1 MMNRK
6 FGVALFLLGLLVA
19 SVPRFILPVCEYQ
32 GFNPMTC
39 SHTGTA
45 ESFVGLIILAAAA
58 GLFFSKSSEGLRL
71 LSFVALVAG
80 ICVVLL
86 PSAIGYCH
94 SDRMP
99 CNYGTV
105 PALRLLGA
113 LTILLSLGGGFFSFR
128 GAKE

>member
-6 FGVALFLLGLLVA
+6 FSVALFLLGLLVA

-58 GLFFSKSSEGLRL
+58 GLFFSKSGEGLL
-71 LSFVALVAG
+71 WLSVVTLVAG
-80 ICVVLL
+80 ISVALL

-113 LTILLSLGGGFFSFR
+113 LIILLSLGGVFLSFR
-128 GAKE
+128 RGKE